1 MHFKAPNPTPKG
13 LWRRVPPA
21 VFPPILGLLGLSMA
35 WRRGAPE
42 FGFPV
47 EMAQVLGGAVTLLAG
62 FALLAFAGK
71 IARRPKVLVED
82 LRILPG
88 RAGAAAS
95 VLCVYLIAGLLAPF
109 VPQVAD
115 GVLYGGLG
123 LHAALT
129 LVVVYVFATGPKEQ
143 RRVSPVFQL
152 IFTGWIVAAVVA
164 TGMGKTGLAFPLFW
178 IAMLSAVILWTV
190 QMQQFGAASVP
201 APLRPLLAIHLA
213 PAALLGTV
221 AQGFNSDAIALVFAV
236 FCAAI
241 LLAMIGGLRWLL
253 AAGFSPMWGALTFPM
268 AALANFWLLMGG
280 VWRLPGGLVL
290 VLATLT
296 IPWIAFRILKD
307 WASGSLAIKTN
318 AAAA

>member
-42 FGFPV
+42 FGVPA
-47 EMAQVLGGAVTLLAG
+47 ELAQVLGGAVTLLAA
-62 FALLAFAGK
+62 FALVAFAGK
-71 IARRPKVLVED
+71 IVRRPKVLAED

-95 VLCVYLIAGLLAPF
+95 VLSVYLIAGLLAPF
-109 VPQVAD
+109 VPQMAEM
-115 GVLYGGLG
+115 VLYAGLG
-123 LHAALT
+123 LHGVLT
-129 LVVVYVFATGPKEQ
+129 AVILYVFATGPKEQ

-152 IFTGWIVAAVVA
+152 VFSGWIVASVVA
-164 TGMGKTGLAFPLFW
+164 TVMGMTSLAFPLFW
-178 IAMLSAVILWTV
+178 VAMVSAVVIWTV

-221 AQGFNSDAIALVFAV
+221 AQGFNSEAMATIFAV
-236 FCAAI
+236 LCAAI
-241 LLAMIGGLRWLL
+241 LVAMIGGVRWLL
-253 AAGFSPMWGALTFPM
+253 AAGFSPMWGALTFPL
-268 AALANFWLLMGG
+268 AALANFWLGMGG
-280 VWRLPGGLVL
+280 IWRVPGGLVL
-290 VLATLT
+290 VVATLV